1 MNKVLWYYRESSRK
15 VRLRRG
21 EDFTEEIAKYLRR
34 SFGIKQT
41 YGLILVLLHASART
55 LDELLKLLKLG
66 FVAVK

>member
-1 MNKVLWYYRESSRK
+1 MPEEGRY
-15 VRLRRG
+15 
-21 EDFTEEIAKYLRR
+21 FTEETAKYLRR

-41 YGLILVLLHASART
+41 YGLILVLLHASSRT